1 MHSSIVPLCTCNQ
14 LNSHRTSAN
23 TSAQAQ
29 VDQTKLQLS
38 LEQAQQDVVYMGGGG
53 GGHLS
58 IVSLCSQLANHRTS
72 ANTSA
77 QAQVDQTKLQLSLE
91 QAQQDLVC
99 IVHGRGGGYTQ
110 VLCHYVH
117 VIS

>member
-1 MHSSIVPLCTCNQ
+1 MSLCSQ
-14 LNSHRTSAN
+14 LAKHRTSAN

-38 LEQAQQDVVYMGGGG
+38 LEQAQQDVVY
-53 GGHLS
+53 
-58 IVSLCSQLANHRTS
+58 IV
-72 ANTSA
+72 
-77 QAQVDQTKLQLSLE
+77 
-91 QAQQDLVC
+91 
-99 IVHGRGGGYTQ
+99 GGGYTQ

>member
-1 MHSSIVPLCTCNQ
+1 MPLCTCNQLNSHRTSANTSAQAQVDQTKLQLSLEQAQQDVVCIVGGGVHSSIVPLCTCNQ

-38 LEQAQQDVVYMGGGG
+38 LEQAQQDVV
-53 GGHLS
+53 
-58 IVSLCSQLANHRTS
+58 
-72 ANTSA
+72 
-77 QAQVDQTKLQLSLE
+77 
-91 QAQQDLVC
+91 C
-99 IVHGRGGGYTQ
+99 IVHGGGGECTQ

>member
-1 MHSSIVPLCTCNQ
+1 MWYTW
-14 LNSHRTSAN
+14 
-23 TSAQAQ
+23 
-29 VDQTKLQLS
+29 
-38 LEQAQQDVVYMGGGG
+38 G

-91 QAQQDLVC
+91 QAQQDVVC
-99 IVHGRGGGYTQ
+99 IVGGGGTLKYCATM
-110 VLCHYVH
+110 YM
-117 VIS
+117 